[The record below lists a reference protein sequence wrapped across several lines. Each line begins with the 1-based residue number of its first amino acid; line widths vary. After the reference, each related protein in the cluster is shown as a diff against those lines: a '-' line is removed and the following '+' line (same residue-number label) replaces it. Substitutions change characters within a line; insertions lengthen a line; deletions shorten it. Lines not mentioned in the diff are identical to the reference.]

1 MHSSR
6 AKSLTISQKL
16 KVRNE
21 TLSIVVFGATGN
33 LSLKK
38 LLPALFNLHSQSFL
52 PARTKIFLVISDTKD
67 NNTNTNNT
75 NNNIIK
81 DNDDHSSKMQKTLIW
96 KDKVAEEINRVWKA
110 PDGSNTSKPTKGLMN
125 EFLDD
130 LECVFLRN
138 AGDRFLEQDFSV
150 NAVNSSTEEDF
161 DPCDDD
167 DDATMMKEVGSKVEQ
182 WERENEDLSQHANR
196 MWYLCLRSELV
207 ASCTEKIQRF
217 TKKHDKQCISHE
229 EAEKRTK
236 RKGWTRIVLEKPF
249 GRDRKTCEMMNRKLL
264 IEQQWREEDL
274 YRMDRYL
281 GKEVIDNLLV
291 MRFANRLLSPIW
303 NRDNVANVQIIFKE
317 PYGAEDQQRGDYFD
331 KNGIVRDVMQN
342 HLLQILAVLA
352 MDAPVSL
359 DPEDVR
365 DAKLKVLRQVAM
377 SNDKFD
383 VLKNTVVAQ
392 YSKSKNKKHLGYQDE
407 RPNSKTPKF
416 VMAVLKLAN
425 DRWDGVPF
433 IFKAGKGMNE
443 KRSEIRVQLKESP
456 GDVFGRDD
464 ESRLHAAGPNE
475 FVLRMQPKEEMYMKV
490 TIKEPGLGVKPVASE
505 MELSSRWK
513 MEQAR
518 KDACGEAPR
527 RAYDR
532 LILDVINGNQSHFV
546 RNDELEAAWAVCDP
560 IINAI
565 EKGILPMT
573 TYTYGSRGPSEAD
586 ELRTRVGHLPSH
598 LVEKDSVPLMNTEY
612 DTLPDD
618 ETEMIEKGG
627 EIGGDTPNSKNVNAK
642 DLASKLA
649 NVYVSEP
656 VVKKV
661 RKESDGFALSPRGYR
676 SGDVTPPGK
685 SRPST
690 QWI

>member
-1 MHSSR
+1 MPLPSR
-6 AKSLTISQKL
+6 LQ
-16 KVRNE
+16 VRHE
-21 TLSIVVFGATGN
+21 GLSIVILGASGD
-33 LSLKK
+33 LASKK
-38 LLPALFNLHSQSFL
+38 LFPSLFNLHSAGFL
-52 PARTKIFLVISDTKD
+52 PTRTKIFAALRDRKKRRSELEF
-67 NNTNTNNT
+67 
-75 NNNIIK
+75 
-81 DNDDHSSKMQKTLIW
+81 KTELT
-96 KDKVAEEINRVWKA
+96 EHINRVWKP
-110 PDGSNTSKPTKGLMN
+110 PDGSNATKPTKGLME
-125 EFLDD
+125 EFLEDVEVCHLD
-130 LECVFLRN
+130 
-138 AGDRFLEQDFSV
+138 
-150 NAVNSSTEEDF
+150 EDF
-161 DPCDDD
+161 VSEEEKKKKKKKSKNRSREDEEENEEEEETDSESEDENDNNDDEE
-167 DDATMMKEVGSKVEQ
+167 EVNEESMRQNYRSIHSITKHIEA
-182 WERENEDLSQHANR
+182 WEKENEDAPASNR
-196 MWYLCLRSELV
+196 MWYCCLHSDFIV
-207 ASCTEKIQRF
+207 DCANQIHYF
-217 TKKHDKQCISHE
+217 TRTRKVHFTDHTQAEMKMKK
-229 EAEKRTK
+229 
-236 RKGWTRIVLEKPF
+236 KGWTRLVLEKPF
-249 GRDRKTCEMMNRKLL
+249 GRDRKTCEKLNVKL
-264 IEQQWREEDL
+264 SKRWPESDL
-274 YRMDRYL
+274 FRMDRYL
-281 GKEVIDNLLV
+281 GKEVIENLLV

-331 KNGIVRDVMQN
+331 RNGIVRDVMQN

-359 DPEDVR
+359 DPEDIR

-392 YSKSKNKKHLGYQDE
+392 YSTSKNGKHLGYMEE
-407 RPNSKTPKF
+407 RPENSKTTPTF
-416 VMAVLKLAN
+416 IMSVLKLAN

-464 ESRLHAAGPNE
+464 DESRLHAAGPNE

-490 TIKEPGLGVKPVASE
+490 TIKEPGLGVKPTASE

-560 IINAI
+560 LVSAI
-565 EKGILPMT
+565 ESGYLPMT
-573 TYTYGSRGPSEAD
+573 TYSYGSRGPKEAD
-586 ELRTRVGHLPSH
+586 ELRTRAGHLPSH
-598 LVEKDSVPLMNTEY
+598 LVEKDSVPLLNAEY
-612 DTLPDD
+612 DTLP
-618 ETEMIEKGG
+618 G
-627 EIGGDTPNSKNVNAK
+627 EEDGMTGS
-642 DLASKLA
+642 LASKLSNA
-649 NVYVSEP
+649 VYVSEP
-656 VVKKV
+656 VVKKSKPV
-661 RKESDGFALSPRGYR
+661 NEGYALSPRGYR
-676 SGDVTPPGK
+676 SGDVSPQQRSPRHGQIK

>member
-1 MHSSR
+1 MVVVMKKKKKKKREEEEEEAEGEEEEEEESELESSMHNNEVNEE
-6 AKSLTISQKL
+6 TMKL
-16 KVRNE
+16 NYR
-21 TLSIVVFGATGN
+21 SI
-33 LSLKK
+33 
-38 LLPALFNLHSQSFL
+38 HSI
-52 PARTKIFLVISDTKD
+52 TKRIE
-67 NNTNTNNT
+67 
-75 NNNIIK
+75 
-81 DNDDHSSKMQKTLIW
+81 M
-96 KDKVAEEINRVWKA
+96 
-110 PDGSNTSKPTKGLMN
+110 
-125 EFLDD
+125 
-130 LECVFLRN
+130 
-138 AGDRFLEQDFSV
+138 
-150 NAVNSSTEEDF
+150 
-161 DPCDDD
+161 
-167 DDATMMKEVGSKVEQ
+167 
-182 WERENEDLSQHANR
+182 WEKENEDAPASNR
-196 MWYLCLRSELV
+196 MWYFCLHSDFIV
-207 ASCTEKIQRF
+207 DCANQIHYF
-217 TKKHDKQCISHE
+217 TRTRKVHFTDHSQAEIKMKK
-229 EAEKRTK
+229 
-236 RKGWTRIVLEKPF
+236 KGWTRLVLEKPF
-249 GRDRKTCEMMNRKLL
+249 GRDRKTCEKLNIKL
-264 IEQQWREEDL
+264 SKRWPESDL
-274 YRMDRYL
+274 FRMDRYL
-281 GKEVIDNLLV
+281 GKEVIENLLV

-359 DPEDVR
+359 DPEDIR
-365 DAKLKVLRQVAM
+365 DAKLKVLRQLAM

-392 YSKSKNKKHLGYQDE
+392 YSTSKNGKHLGYMDE
-407 RPNSKTPKF
+407 RPENSKTTPTF
-416 VMAVLKLAN
+416 IMAVLKLAN

-490 TIKEPGLGVKPVASE
+490 TIKEPGLGVKPTASE

-560 IINAI
+560 LVSAI
-565 EKGILPMT
+565 DSGYLPMT
-573 TYTYGSRGPSEAD
+573 TYSYGSRGPKEAD
-586 ELRTRVGHLPSH
+586 ELRTRAGHLPSH
-598 LVEKDSVPLMNTEY
+598 LVEKDSVPLLNAEY
-612 DTLPDD
+612 DTLPGEEDGM
-618 ETEMIEKGG
+618 TE
-627 EIGGDTPNSKNVNAK
+627 S
-642 DLASKLA
+642 LASKLSNA
-649 NVYVSEP
+649 VYVSEP
-656 VVKKV
+656 VVKKNKPV
-661 RKESDGFALSPRGYR
+661 NEGYSLSPRGYR
-676 SGDVTPPGK
+676 SGDASPQQRSPRHSQTK